1 MGKATTVT
9 QRAGLVKWFGA
20 QSYEAQEKVLE
31 ELAGIFERG
40 KAGKIKALEAELA
53 ALKGQGVVRGAAPK
67 SVVSKPAPQKGTK
80 KAVAAK
86 ASVLAGRKIPPKYR
100 HPKDKTK
107 TWAGRGVHPTWVTE
121 YLKGGGK
128 LDSLLIK
135 K

>member
-20 QSYEAQEKVLE
+20 QSYEAQEKVLS
-31 ELAGIFERG
+31 ELAVIFERG

-53 ALKGQGVVRGAAPK
+53 ALKGSTAARGTAPK
-67 SVVSKPAPQKGTK
+67 AVAKAVYQRNTK
-80 KAVAAK
+80 KPVAAK
-86 ASVLAGRKIPPKYR
+86 ASALAGRKIPPKYR
-100 HPKDKTK
+100 HPKNKAL

-128 LDSLLIK
+128 LESLLIK